1 MKKFFTH
8 DDPVLPVHHPRV
20 LVDTATAQGADRDQ
34 LLARTGIT
42 PQILAEPEA
51 RISYAQFNVLE
62 ENALRLTRNP
72 ALGLDFGRNVHLSHL
87 GLLGLAI
94 MSSPNAGAAVE
105 VALRYYRQLAPGWDL
120 ELRINGDRA
129 FFTARETIS
138 RGALRPFATEALLG
152 ALYGLSYQV
161 LGRKLPIIEVR
172 LDYPKPAHYEKYFE
186 FMAGPIVFDQPVTET
201 EFEAAILKEPI
212 TGSDPIT
219 AKLAEQYI
227 ATEAAR
233 GSSVGGL
240 VAQVRR
246 VLAQHEHGR
255 PDPSDVARALQTSTR
270 SLRRGLQQM
279 GTSFQAL
286 LDEARRA
293 RAEEWIRGS
302 NMKLQQIAEQLGFS
316 DVRSFRR
323 AFKRWTGRS
332 PNDLRNGAG

>member
-1 MKKFFTH
+1 MKKYFTH

-20 LVDTATAQGADRDQ
+20 LVETAVAQGADRDA
-34 LLARTGIT
+34 LFAGTGFNAEL
-42 PQILAEPEA
+42 LAEPDA
-51 RISYAQFNVLE
+51 RISYAQFSVLE
-62 ENALRLTRNP
+62 ENALRLTKNP
-72 ALGLDFGRNVHLSHL
+72 ALGLDFGRNVHLAHL
-87 GLLGLAI
+87 GLLGLAV
-94 MSSPNAGAAVE
+94 MSSPNAGAALE

-120 ELRINGDRA
+120 ELRIEGASA
-129 FFTARETIS
+129 FLTARETIS
-138 RGALRPFATEALLG
+138 RGALRSFATEAFLG
-152 ALYGLSYQV
+152 GLYGLSHQV
-161 LGRKLPIIEVR
+161 LARKLPIIAVR
-172 LDYPKPAHYEKYFE
+172 LSYPKPAHYERYLE
-186 FMAGPIVFDQPVTET
+186 MIGGPILFDQPVTET
-201 EFEAAILKEPI
+201 EFEAAILNEPI
-212 TGSDPIT
+212 AGSDPVT

-233 GSSVGGL
+233 ADPVGGL

-246 VLAQHEHGR
+246 VLAEHGHGR
-255 PDPSDVARALQTSTR
+255 PDPDEVARALQTSTR

-332 PNDLRNGAG
+332 PNTLRNGAG

>member
-1 MKKFFTH
+1 MKKYFTH

-20 LVDTATAQGADRDQ
+20 LVDTAVAHGADRGE
-34 LLARTGIT
+34 LLAGTGIT
-42 PQILAEPEA
+42 TAILADPDA
-51 RISYAQFNVLE
+51 RISYGQFSVLE
-62 ENALRLTRNP
+62 ANALRLTNNP
-72 ALGLDFGRNVHLSHL
+72 ALGLEFGRNVHLSHL

-94 MSSPNAGAAVE
+94 MSSPNAGAALE

-120 ELRINGDRA
+120 ALRIEGSSA
-129 FFTARETIS
+129 FITARETIS

-152 ALYGLSYQV
+152 GLYGLSNQV
-161 LGRKLPIIEVR
+161 LARKLPIIAVR
-172 LDYPKPAHYEKYFE
+172 LNYPRPAHYEKYLDITG
-186 FMAGPIVFDQPVTET
+186 GPILFDEPVTET
-201 EFEAAILKEPI
+201 EFEASILAEPI
-212 TGSDPIT
+212 VGSDPIT

-233 GSSVGGL
+233 GGTVGGL

-246 VLAQHEHGR
+246 VLAEHGHGR
-255 PDPSDVARALQTSTR
+255 PDPDEVARALQTSTR

-332 PNDLRNGAG
+332 PNTLRNGAG

>member
-1 MKKFFTH
+1 MKKYFTH

-20 LVDTATAQGADRDQ
+20 LVETAVAQGAHRDE
-34 LLARTGIT
+34 LFAGTGLT
-42 PQILAEPEA
+42 PEILDEPDA
-51 RISYAQFNVLE
+51 RISYAQLGVLE
-62 ENALRLTRNP
+62 ENALRLTKNP
-72 ALGLDFGRNVHLSHL
+72 ALGLEFGRNVHLSHL
-87 GLLGLAI
+87 GLLGLAV
-94 MSSPNAGAAVE
+94 MSSPNAGAALE
-105 VALRYYRQLAPGWDL
+105 VAIRYYRQLAPGWDL
-120 ELRINGDRA
+120 ELRIEGERA
-129 FFTARETIS
+129 FLTARETIA
-138 RGALRPFATEALLG
+138 RGALRGFATEALLG
-152 ALYGLSYQV
+152 ALYGLSNQV
-161 LGRKLPIIEVR
+161 LARRLPIIAVR
-172 LDYPKPAHYEKYFE
+172 LNYPKPAHYEKYLGVIQ
-186 FMAGPIVFDQPVTET
+186 GPIHFDQPVTET
-201 EFEAAILKEPI
+201 EFEAAILSEPI
-212 TGSDPIT
+212 ASSDPAT

-233 GSSVGGL
+233 GDPVGGL

-246 VLAQHEHGR
+246 VLAQHGHGR
-255 PDPSDVARALQTSTR
+255 PDPDEVARALQTSTR

-332 PNDLRNGAG
+332 PNTLRNGAG